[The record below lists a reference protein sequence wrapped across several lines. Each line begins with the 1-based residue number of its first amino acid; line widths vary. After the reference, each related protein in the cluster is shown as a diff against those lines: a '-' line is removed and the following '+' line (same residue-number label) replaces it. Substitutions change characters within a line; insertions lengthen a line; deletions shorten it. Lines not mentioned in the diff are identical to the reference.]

1 MLTSPEKGLLPL
13 SSPALFAL
21 LLLCL
26 TACGGSDDSSTNQTG
41 TDTNQPGTPVT
52 PPTGGTDPSSDI
64 CDSQEGEINWQALME
79 QDCQLLSQYRLFQQP
94 DKPTADPNG
103 PGFSYQLSS
112 QLFTNYAHKYR
123 FIFLPDGSQIDY
135 HPSDTFDLPVGAV
148 LVKTFAL
155 PSDTQLIGE
164 ANETLVETRLLIH
177 RESGWTALPYLWQGG
192 EARLAVAGANQAHSL
207 TRQGEQLEF
216 TYHVPSRAECK
227 VCHQRAGDNGA
238 QIYPIGLKPYLL
250 NHEVL
255 VENQTVNQLEHWRD
269 QGRLKGLPQGGA
281 PDSAPAITDESG
293 DLTIRAKG
301 YLDINC
307 AHCHRAEGF
316 ASISGLRL
324 GFYVDHTSYLYGICK
339 QPPGWDGG
347 EKGLSYDIIPGD
359 GEHSILLYRQMLDA
373 PKDRMP
379 PVGRSLSHVE
389 ALTVLQSWIDSLS
402 PSLGNCQHAG

>member
-1 MLTSPEKGLLPL
+1 MLTSPVKGMLPL
-13 SSPALFAL
+13 LSQTL

-26 TACGGSDDSSTNQTG
+26 AACGGSDDTTSNPSDTG
-41 TDTNQPGTPVT
+41 QTDTSQPGTPQ
-52 PPTGGTDPSSDI
+52 TGGTDPAQGL
-64 CDSQEGEINWQALME
+64 CDSLEGEINWQALMAE
-79 QDCQLLSQYRLFQQP
+79 DCPTLSQYRLFQQP
-94 DKPTADPNG
+94 DKPTRSPNA
-103 PGFSYQLSS
+103 PGFNYELSS

-123 FIFLPDGSQIDY
+123 FIFLPEGSQIDY
-135 HPSDTFDLPVGAV
+135 HPSDTFDLPIGTV

-155 PSDTQLIGE
+155 PSDTQLTGE

-177 RESGWTALPYLWQGG
+177 RENGWTALPYLWQGG
-192 EARLAVAGANQAHSL
+192 EAHLTIAGANQTHSL
-207 TRQGEQLEF
+207 TRQGEQLDF

-227 VCHQRAGDNGA
+227 LCHQRAGDNGT

-250 NHEVL
+250 NHDVL
-255 VENQTVNQLEHWRD
+255 VNQETVNQLEHWRA
-269 QGRLKGLPQGGA
+269 QARLIGLPAGGA
-281 PDSAPAITDESG
+281 PDSAPAITDNNA
-293 DLTIRAKG
+293 DLTARAKG

-324 GFYVDHTSYLYGICK
+324 GFYVDHTSFQYGICK

-379 PVGRSLSHVE
+379 PIGRSLSHVE
-389 ALTVLQSWIDSLS
+389 ALSVLQTWIDGLP
-402 PSLGNCQHAG
+402 PSLGNCQHSG